1 MKRLLILLT
10 LLLIM
15 ALPALA
21 ETTPEETVAARHPTL
36 AVTDHIMAGED
47 AFFLLKS
54 PEDVRSLCVLRR
66 ENGAWAELLHSEKV
80 ICPADR
86 SDRHHRYRYDGVSLA
101 WDGATL
107 SLCYEY
113 MTGTAWQYDFARDD
127 AGEWRFV
134 RLCTD
139 AASYPDRLC
148 ELTIEDSW
156 VYQTSV
162 RRWSDDR
169 EEVSRYFCPMPFLN
183 GCETLAVFDAS
194 AFPMSVTSLSHDE
207 TARVAAVLLPE
218 YTFVSGCYDDGAAF
232 IMENAAGERVF
243 MGGEYRDGAWLWTE
257 SQPLPADASCD
268 DYHGSGDSIILSF
281 HHPDGLMCDWDET
294 EPLWVRVV
302 AYREADDG
310 SPTGSRW
317 LVQSILNDNEDG
329 FHMDEVPGYYIN
341 MTGVVYGTVT
351 FERDMRYIDWSTF
364 PLSLEEALAYLAE
377 DMGVIGVRRLPLYA
391 DAACTQ
397 PIAEYRYATPVTIIA
412 REGNLAQVRIADS
425 DVTGWVDADALLLG
439 AAQLMPDVEDPGW
452 IVTAEYYSDWFSV
465 PAGTAYYDAP
475 EGSVLGTV
483 ECDCEYTLL
492 AVYGDWCHVC
502 FGESLESVWVPT
514 ADGTIDETMP

>member
-1 MKRLLILLT
+1 MKKLALLLT
-10 LLLIM
+10 LLLMM

-21 ETTPEETVAARHPTL
+21 ETTPEEAVAALHPGL

-80 ICPADR
+80 ICPAER
-86 SDRHHRYRYDGVSLA
+86 SDRHHRYAWNGVSLA

-107 SLCYEY
+107 SLCYECVS
-113 MTGTAWQYDFARDD
+113 GTAWQYDFARDD
-127 AGEWRFV
+127 GGEWRFL

-139 AASYPDRLC
+139 RNSSPVMR
-148 ELTIEDSW
+148 EVQTIEDGC
-156 VYQTSV
+156 VYNTV
-162 RRWSDDR
+162 IRRWNDGR

-183 GCETLAVFDAS
+183 GCQTLAGFDAA
-194 AFPMSVTSLSHDE
+194 AFPMDVASLSHEE

-232 IMENAAGERVF
+232 IMEKPTGERVF

-268 DYHGSGDSIILSF
+268 GYHGSGDSLILSF
-281 HHPDGLMCDWDET
+281 RHPDGLMWVWDE
-294 EPLWVRVV
+294 EVPLWIRVV
-302 AYREADDG
+302 AYREEDG
-310 SPTGSRW
+310 RW
-317 LVQSILNDNEDG
+317 MVQSILNDNEDG

-351 FERDMRYIDWSTF
+351 FERDMRCIDWSTF
-364 PLSLEEALAYLAE
+364 PLSLEEALEYLAE

-397 PIAEYRYATPVTIIA
+397 VIAEYRYATPVTIIA

-425 DVTGWVDADALLLG
+425 DVTGWIDADALLLG
-439 AAQLMPDVEDPGW
+439 AAQLMPDIEDPAW
-452 IVTAEYYSDWFSV
+452 IVTAEYYADWFSV
-465 PAGTAYYDAP
+465 PEGTAYYDAP
-475 EGSVLGTV
+475 EGSLLGTV
-483 ECDCEYTLL
+483 ESDCEYTLL

>member
-1 MKRLLILLT
+1 MKRLMILLT
-10 LLLIM
+10 LLLMM

-21 ETTPEETVAARHPTL
+21 ETTPEETVAALHPGL

-86 SDRHHRYRYDGVSLA
+86 SGKYYRYAWNGVSLA

-113 MTGTAWQYDFARDD
+113 VTGTEWQYDFARDE

-134 RLCTD
+134 RLYMD
-139 AASYPDRLC
+139 RARYPDRLD
-148 ELTIEDSW
+148 ELTLEDGW

-162 RRWSDDR
+162 NRWQNGR
-169 EEVSRYFCPMPFLN
+169 KEVSHFFCPMPFLN
-183 GCETLAVFDAS
+183 GCETLAGFDAA
-194 AFPMSVTSLSHDE
+194 AFPMDVASLSHEE

-218 YTFVSGCYDDGAAF
+218 YTFVSGCYDDSAAF
-232 IMENAAGERVF
+232 IMENAAGERGF

-268 DYHGSGDSIILSF
+268 DYHGSGDCIILSF
-281 HHPDGLMCDWDET
+281 RHPDGLMSDWDEE
-294 EPLWVRVV
+294 EPLWITVA
-302 AYREADDG
+302 AYRQADG
-310 SPTGSRW
+310 RW
-317 LVQSILNDNEDG
+317 LVETIMNDNEDG
-329 FHMDEVPGYYIN
+329 FHMDEVPGFYIN
-341 MTGVVYGTVT
+341 HTGVVYGTVT

-397 PIAEYRYATPVTIIA
+397 VIAEYRYATPVTIIA
-412 REGNLAQVRIADS
+412 REGNLAQVCIADS
-425 DVTGWVDADALLLG
+425 DVTGWIDAGALLLG
-439 AAQLMPDVEDPGW
+439 ADQLMPDVEDPAW
-452 IVTAEYYSDWFSV
+452 IVTAEYYADWFSV

-483 ECDCEYTLL
+483 ECDCGYTLL
-492 AVYGDWCHVC
+492 AVYGGWCHVC
-502 FGESLESVWVPT
+502 FGESLESVWVRT

>member
-10 LLLIM
+10 LLLMI

-21 ETTPEETVAARHPTL
+21 ETTPEETVAVLHPGL

-47 AFFLLKS
+47 AFFLLQS

-66 ENGAWAELLHSEKV
+66 ENGAWVELLHSEKV
-80 ICPADR
+80 ICPAER
-86 SDRHHRYRYDGVSLA
+86 SDRHHRYAWNGVSLA

-107 SLCYEY
+107 SLCYECVS
-113 MTGTAWQYDFARDD
+113 GTAWQYDFARDD

-139 AASYPDRLC
+139 RNSSPVVL
-148 ELTIEDSW
+148 EVQTIEDGC
-156 VYQTSV
+156 VYNTV
-162 RRWSDDR
+162 IRRWNDGR
-169 EEVSRYFCPMPFLN
+169 EETSRYFCPMPWLA
-183 GCETLAVFDAS
+183 GCETLAGFDAA
-194 AFPMSVTSLSHDE
+194 AFPMDVTSLNDDDM
-207 TARVAAVLLPE
+207 ARVAAVLLPE

-268 DYHGSGDSIILSF
+268 GYHGSGDSIILSF
-281 HHPDGLMCDWDET
+281 RHPDGLMWAWGE
-294 EPLWVRVV
+294 EVPLWIRVV
-302 AYREADDG
+302 AYREEDG
-310 SPTGSRW
+310 RW
-317 LVQSILNDNEDG
+317 MVQSILNDNEDG
-329 FHMDEVPGYYIN
+329 FYMDEVPGFYIN
-341 MTGVVYGTVT
+341 HTGVVYGTVT

-364 PLSLEEALAYLAE
+364 PLSLDEALTYLAE

-412 REGNLAQVRIADS
+412 REANLAQVRIADS
-425 DVTGWVDADALLLG
+425 DVTGWIDAEALLLG

-465 PAGTAYYDAP
+465 PKGTAYYDAP

-483 ECDCEYTLL
+483 ESDCEYTLL

-514 ADGTIDETMP
+514 ADGEIDEAMP